1 MKITK
6 SQLHQIIYHEI
17 KRSLNESNGDQ
28 FRQNLLKYFPE
39 KDVEGAVGEKTA
51 PVPDEGAQDAAFEK
65 LRKAM
70 GLMEQAM
77 FYMYSNGE
85 EGQSPTEVTGLV
97 QKLLPLYSQIQSLY
111 DGWEPE
117 TKEGQWLAKKYKDQL
132 GELL

>member
-39 KDVEGAVGEKTA
+39 KDVEGATGADPA
-51 PVPDEGAQDAAFEK
+51 PVPDEEAQDAAFEK
-65 LRKAM
+65 LRESM

-77 FYMYSNGE
+77 LYMYSNGE
-85 EGQSPTEVTGLV
+85 DGQSPVEIVGLV
-97 QKLLPLYSQIQSLY
+97 QGLLSG
-111 DGWEPE
+111 D
-117 TKEGQWLAKKYKDQL
+117 
-132 GELL
+132 